1 MPRYAHE
8 EILPRKAVK
17 AGKRAKRAGGKDQ
30 GGQAS
35 FGLAR
40 ASCVHRHFEAC

>member
-30 GGQAS
+30 GGPGN

-40 ASCVHRHFEAC
+40 ASFVSRWTR